1 MRSGDVTGPMAES
14 GFKGHPQCRFCK
26 SRFFGD
32 GELYIHMQS
41 AHEQCFLCR
50 RAHPDRF
57 IYYKDYN
64 ELEGKSKFLPWN
76 RALNWPPC
84 ALRCASSTACGH
96 SLRRSRGLCS
106 QCFWERLHQW
116 SRMLC
121 CCSAEV
127 SLPAHL
133 HLKGASATVLLQAL

>member
-76 RALNWPPC
+76 RALTWPPC
-84 ALRCASSTACGH
+84 ALRCAALAPLHVDTACGAGD
-96 SLRRSRGLCS
+96 SAVNASGSDCINGA
-106 QCFWERLHQW
+106 E
-116 SRMLC
+116 
-121 CCSAEV
+121 CSA
-127 SLPAHL
+127 A
-133 HLKGASATVLLQAL
+133 ALQKYPFQHTCI